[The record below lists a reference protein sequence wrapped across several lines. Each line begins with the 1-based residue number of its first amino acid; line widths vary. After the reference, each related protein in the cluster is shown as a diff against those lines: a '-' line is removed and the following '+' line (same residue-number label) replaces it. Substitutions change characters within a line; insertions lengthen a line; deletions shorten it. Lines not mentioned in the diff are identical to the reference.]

1 MKKLFI
7 AILGLFAAT
16 SAMALDNEP
25 EVGLTWQAQ
34 VGMNIANIRNSKM
47 NAKVGAN
54 LGFYGQYMLQNAH
67 GTYVNFGL
75 NYGMKGARD
84 SYESLDLNLNL
95 KKVTDAIT
103 LHYVNVPIHV
113 GFQYNVI
120 PEVGVFAD
128 FGPYF
133 GVGLGGRKTV
143 TKNNHSDPPYKVF
156 KGENG
161 QSRMYDRFDW
171 GLGFRVGGEYNQHY
185 SLTFGFDWGI
195 SDMINNYWHAAA
207 PDEKFNY
214 LNSEKFKNFSTSIT
228 LGYRF

>member
-1 MKKLFI
+1 MKKLLI
-7 AILGLFAAT
+7 AALGLFAAT

-25 EVGLTWQAQ
+25 EEGLTWQAQ
-34 VGMNIANIRNSKM
+34 VGMNIANIRNSEM

-54 LGFYGQYMLQNAH
+54 LGFYGQYMFQNAH

-75 NYGMKGARD
+75 NYGMKGARE
-84 SYESLDLNLNL
+84 SYEALNN
-95 KKVTDAIT
+95 KTTDAIT
-103 LHYVNVPIHV
+103 LHYVNVPVHI

-133 GVGLGGRKTV
+133 GVGLGGRETV
-143 TKNNHSDPPYKVF
+143 TINNVSSDPYKVF
-156 KGENG
+156 KGEDG
-161 QSRMYDRFDW
+161 QPRLFDRFDW

-195 SDMINNYWHAAA
+195 SDMVNNDWHATF
-207 PDEKFNY
+207 PGEKY
-214 LNSEKFKNFSTSIT
+214 KNFSTSIT